1 MLVQR
6 CWGKQI
12 AGVLMR
18 FLQVLGAALWPPRCY
33 LCGCPLAW
41 DEALCE
47 DCLGRF
53 EEAVVCYRCGARLA
67 SAEVACPQCSKVRPP
82 WRGFLC
88 AYRYEGDIK
97 DILAAAKY
105 YGETSA
111 LRALVALTTRFWQ
124 QHKAEVCVD
133 LITWVPPDPVRLW
146 QRGYDVV
153 GELALAVGRVLAVDV
168 KQTLRKRFSTP
179 PQAGRSQAQRKAAL
193 SGAFQLT
200 ADVTGKRVLL
210 VDDLATTCT
219 TLRRCT
225 RLLRRAGADVFC
237 FTLAR

>member
-1 MLVQR
+1 M
-6 CWGKQI
+6 GQI

-18 FLQVLGAALWPPRCY
+18 FLQILGAALWPPRCY
-33 LCGCPLAW
+33 LCGCTLSW
-41 DEALCE
+41 DEALCG
-47 DCLGRF
+47 DCLRRF
-53 EEAVVCYRCGARLA
+53 EEAVVCFRCGARLQNPD
-67 SAEVACPQCSKVRPP
+67 VPCPQCSKVRPP
-82 WRGFLC
+82 WQGFLS

-111 LRALVALTTRFWQ
+111 VRTLVALTTRFWR
-124 QHKAEVCVD
+124 QHKAEVSVD

-153 GELALAVGRVLAVDV
+153 GELALAVGEVLGVDV
-168 KQTLRKRFSTP
+168 RQTLRKRFSTP
-179 PQAGRSQAQRKAAL
+179 PQAGRSEAQRKAAL
-193 SGAFQLT
+193 SGAFQIT
-200 ADVTGKRVLL
+200 ADVMQKKVLL

-225 RLLRRAGADVFC
+225 RLLRRAGASVLC